1 MPVSKSVIITIV
13 LVLINSLLYAQIKTI
28 GTPFIHNYSRENYQA
43 GSQNWDIEQGKNGMM
58 YFANN
63 DGLLEYDGKHWHIY
77 PMPNKSIIRAIK
89 NGNDSIIYA
98 GGYGEFGY
106 FQVGKMGGATY
117 HSLTHLLPEENKNF
131 ADVWDIYIHPDG
143 VIFQTYSQIFF
154 LKNNKI
160 NIIQAPSSFQISF
173 LVNNEY
179 YVNDMEQG
187 LMRYAFGKLYPLIGL
202 ESLIGKEIWGLQALG
217 NNLLI
222 ATALDGVFIY
232 NGNNLNPWQG
242 NVQEFLKQNQIYNS
256 LRIGDNLF
264 AFGTIQD
271 GLVICDNNGG
281 PIQLLNMEDGLQNN
295 TILSIEMDHF
305 GNLWLGTDLGIDY
318 IEINS
323 PLSNLSND
331 LGLGTGY
338 SVIQFDDNLYFGTN
352 KGLFYISVERFNN
365 IGIAMKEARLIK
377 ETRGQVWTL
386 NAIDGTLFCG
396 HNNGTFLIYGD
407 RAEKIADV
415 QGGWSFIQVP
425 GDPEKVIGGNFSGIA
440 LYEKINGQWKF
451 IKQFD
456 GFNESSRTFEFDND
470 GSLWMAHGYKGLFNL
485 SFTPEF
491 DSIENVVFY
500 NAENSHLTS
509 NDVNLAKIDGKIVFT
524 DLKKI
529 YSYGKE
535 EGDFVPNNHLDP
547 YLSGYMVKAL
557 KQDRAGNIWYFK
569 DIESGVLRKLE
580 DGSYKN
586 IALPFI
592 RIRDKFVKGFEF
604 VYPID
609 DENVFF
615 GAEKGFIHYNPSIVK
630 EYDYKFKT
638 YINTMRSFD
647 PDSTYN
653 VEPGIEPV
661 ILEFNNSDLEFEFA
675 ANDFQNADKI
685 LFSSFLQGYDNSWTI
700 WQLRYSRDFTN
711 LYEGEYVFKVKSKNI
726 YGTVS
731 EEVSRSFK
739 VKPPIQR
746 TLIAYFIYGIIVLI
760 ALFIFVL
767 VLRRRFEK
775 AKIKSE
781 KEQLE
786 NFKRKEEALQREALE
801 ADKEVIRMRNERLRS
816 EMKQKD
822 KELAN
827 ATMQTLQKNRML
839 ITLRDELKKLAATS
853 NDPGHLHEV
862 KHLVRRINKEI
873 DSENQWAIFET
884 HFENVHEEFLKR
896 LKTAYPDLTPRELKL
911 CAYLRLN
918 ISSKEISLLMNISTR
933 GVEISRYRL
942 RKKLKLKRE
951 TNLTEFIL
959 SY

>member
-1 MPVSKSVIITIV
+1 
-13 LVLINSLLYAQIKTI
+13 
-28 GTPFIHNYSRENYQA
+28 
-43 GSQNWDIEQGKNGMM
+43 
-58 YFANN
+58 
-63 DGLLEYDGKHWHIY
+63 
-77 PMPNKSIIRAIK
+77 
-89 NGNDSIIYA
+89 
-98 GGYGEFGY
+98 
-106 FQVGKMGGATY
+106 
-117 HSLTHLLPEENKNF
+117 
-131 ADVWDIYIHPDG
+131 
-143 VIFQTYSQIFF
+143 
-154 LKNNKI
+154 
-160 NIIQAPSSFQISF
+160 
-173 LVNNEY
+173 
-179 YVNDMEQG
+179 
-187 LMRYAFGKLYPLIGL
+187 
-202 ESLIGKEIWGLQALG
+202 
-217 NNLLI
+217 
-222 ATALDGVFIY
+222 
-232 NGNNLNPWQG
+232 
-242 NVQEFLKQNQIYNS
+242 
-256 LRIGDNLF
+256 
-264 AFGTIQD
+264 
-271 GLVICDNNGG
+271 
-281 PIQLLNMEDGLQNN
+281 
-295 TILSIEMDHF
+295 
-305 GNLWLGTDLGIDY
+305 
-318 IEINS
+318 
-323 PLSNLSND
+323 
-331 LGLGTGY
+331 
-338 SVIQFDDNLYFGTN
+338 
-352 KGLFYISVERFNN
+352 
-365 IGIAMKEARLIK
+365 
-377 ETRGQVWTL
+377 
-386 NAIDGTLFCG
+386 
-396 HNNGTFLIYGD
+396 
-407 RAEKIADV
+407 
-415 QGGWSFIQVP
+415 
-425 GDPEKVIGGNFSGIA
+425 
-440 LYEKINGQWKF
+440 
-451 IKQFD
+451 
-456 GFNESSRTFEFDND
+456 
-470 GSLWMAHGYKGLFNL
+470 MAHGYKGLFNL
-485 SFTPEF
+485 SFTPDF

-529 YSYGKE
+529 YSYVKE

-557 KQDRAGNIWYFK
+557 KQDREGNIWYFK

-630 EYDYKFKT
+630 DYDYMFESF
-638 YINTMRSFD
+638 IRTMRSFN
-647 PDSTYN
+647 PDSAYK
-653 VEPGIEPV
+653 VEPEIEPIV
-661 ILEFNNSDLEFEFA
+661 LEFNNNDIEFEFA

-685 LFSSFLQGYDNSWTI
+685 LFASFLQGHDESWTD
-700 WQLRYSRDFTN
+700 WQLKNSRDFTN

-731 EEVSRSFK
+731 EEVSSAFK
-739 VKPPIQR
+739 VKPPMRR
-746 TLIAYFIYGIIVLI
+746 TLIAYFIYGIIILF

-767 VLRRRFEK
+767 VMRRRFEK

-781 KEQLE
+781 NEQLE
-786 NFKRKEEALQREALE
+786 NFKRKEDALQREALK
-801 ADKEVIRMRNERLRS
+801 ADKEVIRIRNEKLRA

-839 ITLRDELKKLAATS
+839 ITLRDELKKLAAIS
-853 NDPGHLHEV
+853 VDPGHLHEV

-942 RKKLKLKRE
+942 RKKLRLSRE

-959 SY
+959 SF